1 MTYYVVVA
9 LSGVALASSL
19 ILFKGSFFGLVEKTT
34 ALLNVMLDGYL
45 SDDDKQSALI
55 KQLVSLLYFLARAIL
70 GVVVTALA
78 TLAPLYLYAL
88 VSGSSFGQLDTRTVY
103 FYLALSVGSVI
114 PFVIYPRIKPSG
126 DYSEWSQL
134 LHRMILNNPNIS
146 RSLFHLES
154 RWTRPRQL
162 SDSSQFVVI
171 TGLAR
176 AGTTALTTLLHNS
189 SRFFS
194 LSYANMPFLLS
205 PNLWGKV
212 YKPGK
217 GNLKE
222 RSHGDKVLFGYNTVE
237 ALEEHF
243 WKVFT
248 RDSYI
253 TPEALL
259 EHEIDDSTYHN
270 YLKYQAL
277 IGVYAV
283 QGSVYLCKNN
293 NFMLRYRSI
302 RSLNRDFKIVVMFRD
317 PVSHAASLLNQHKR
331 YQEMQSEDNFVKEYM
346 NWLGHHE
353 FGLGHRPLQ
362 FNDKPLPTELEQ
374 DTINYWIALWI
385 GYYENILALPED
397 PQMALVDYQDFLQHP
412 EATLQAMEQK
422 FNISIDIKSIEPFSN
437 PKKSA
442 ETEPSLRE
450 KADKLY
456 QQLLGRKLK
465 IKHS

>member
-1 MTYYVVVA
+1 
-9 LSGVALASSL
+9 
-19 ILFKGSFFGLVEKTT
+19 
-34 ALLNVMLDGYL
+34 
-45 SDDDKQSALI
+45 
-55 KQLVSLLYFLARAIL
+55 
-70 GVVVTALA
+70 
-78 TLAPLYLYAL
+78 
-88 VSGSSFGQLDTRTVY
+88 
-103 FYLALSVGSVI
+103 
-114 PFVIYPRIKPSG
+114 
-126 DYSEWSQL
+126 
-134 LHRMILNNPNIS
+134 
-146 RSLFHLES
+146 
-154 RWTRPRQL
+154 
-162 SDSSQFVVI
+162 
-171 TGLAR
+171 
-176 AGTTALTTLLHNS
+176 
-189 SRFFS
+189 
-194 LSYANMPFLLS
+194 MPFLLS

-217 GNLKE
+217 GKLKE

-277 IGVYAV
+277 IGRYAV